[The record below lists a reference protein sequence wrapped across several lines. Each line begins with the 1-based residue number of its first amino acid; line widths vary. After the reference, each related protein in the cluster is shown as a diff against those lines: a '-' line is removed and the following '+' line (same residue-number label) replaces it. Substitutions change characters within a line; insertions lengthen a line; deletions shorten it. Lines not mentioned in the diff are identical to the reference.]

1 MTRDRRPE
9 DRIAAWLDAEAPTQ
23 APDRLMASAF
33 ETTRTTRQDRP
44 VSRWRI
50 LPMTSKTIGLAAAA
64 IVAVAIVAIGTGML
78 AMPGGVGAPAPSAEP
93 SPASPSGPP
102 DASASAAS
110 DAPASDAPATATGQM
125 AFHAMV
131 DGNTDIYLL
140 DGAGTSPVRL
150 TTDPDQDVQPSWSP
164 DGRRIVFARAGD
176 VWTMADDGTGQ
187 TQLTSSPERDVHPR
201 FSPDGTTIVF
211 GRARGVGT
219 EAQIPIWTIAADG
232 SGERLLY
239 DDPSVH
245 LGGDAVLESDSSL
258 LVLEDP
264 SGGGNLRVVHVDLTT
279 GIKTPLIDHPGDD
292 ASFAL
297 SSDGSRIAFQ
307 SDVTPGG
314 VWTSSRD
321 GSDAVHVSGTSDV
334 GVPLAWTADDA
345 AISYGD
351 ADGWIYLVRPDGTG
365 LTPLVEGS
373 GPAWR
378 PGG

>member
-9 DRIAAWLDAEAPTQ
+9 DRIAAWLDAEAPPQ

-44 VSRWRI
+44 PSRWRI
-50 LPMTSKTIGLAAAA
+50 HPMTSKMFGLAAAA
-64 IVAVAIVAIGTGML
+64 VVVVAVAAVGAGML
-78 AMPGGVGAPAPSAEP
+78 TTSGGVGAPDPSTGP
-93 SPASPSGPP
+93 SPAPS
-102 DASASAAS
+102 ASASADASSPVTS
-110 DAPASDAPATATGQM
+110 DAPAIATGQM

-131 DGNTDIYLL
+131 DGNTDIYLI
-140 DGAGTSPVRL
+140 DGAGTTPVRL
-150 TTDPDQDVQPSWSP
+150 TTDPGQDVQPSWSP

-201 FSPDGTTIVF
+201 FSPDGTAIVF
-211 GRARGVGT
+211 GRAQGVGT

-245 LGGDAVLESDSSL
+245 LEGAAVVDADGSL

-264 SGGGNLRVVHVDLTT
+264 SGGGNLRVVRVELASGT
-279 GIKTPLIDHPGDD
+279 KTPVIDHPGDD

-297 SSDGSRIAFQ
+297 SSDGSRVAFQ
-307 SDVTPGG
+307 SDATPGG
-314 VWTSSRD
+314 IWTSSLD
-321 GSDAVHVSGTSDV
+321 GSDAVHVTGTMDV
-334 GVPLAWTADDA
+334 GVPLAWTADDT

-351 ADGWIYLVRPDGTG
+351 VDGWIHLVRPDGTG
-365 LTPLVEGS
+365 LTTIVEGS
-373 GPAWR
+373 APAWR